1 MKKRIKSRKR
11 QATRTSTT
19 GATGEVYPHIIYAP
33 PIENLD
39 EVCTTPAGIPNLS
52 GVECVDANADPKSD
66 ADSCIYEI
74 GVYKLVGVQQFKVTV
89 PPRPPSKVTRVK

>member
-11 QATRTSTT
+11 RAIRTSTT
-19 GATGEVYPHIIYAP
+19 GSTGEVYPNIIYAP
-33 PIENLD
+33 PHAELD
-39 EVCTTPAGIPNLS
+39 EVTNTPEGIQSLP
-52 GVECVDANADPKSD
+52 GVVCVDANADPKSD